1 MTEKQNE
8 EMKKKIKEYEKEK
21 ILNDNKIKEIE
32 KNEKKLKDEISSLKI
47 KHKNEMDEISNKYE
61 KERNKFMEIIENNK
75 KEKKQTCNTIH
86 HDIKCQ
92 KCFKEPIV
100 GIRYKCSEC
109 DNYNLC
115 QDCEEKNSINE
126 DHNHYFLKIRNEII
140 EYSYKC
146 LNTKFE
152 SHIYQGL
159 DMAKITI
166 SLKNDKMKWL
176 GGKTKLNIDRINSM
190 IDGENI
196 NLDPLNKGEQE
207 NYEINFKG
215 LKNKSPQEY
224 KVYYDFNV
232 DGKNYGDKLCLSII
246 IENTIE
252 NFRQKY
258 GIAKEKYSDDR
269 ILQKLQENNYNFEPA
284 FFGLYFS

>member
-1 MTEKQNE
+1 MIITICVKIV
-8 EMKKKIKEYEKEK
+8 KKKI
-21 ILNDNKIKEIE
+21 L
-32 KNEKKLKDEISSLKI
+32 IS
-47 KHKNEMDEISNKYE
+47 
-61 KERNKFMEIIENNK
+61 
-75 KEKKQTCNTIH
+75 
-86 HDIKCQ
+86 
-92 KCFKEPIV
+92 
-100 GIRYKCSEC
+100 
-109 DNYNLC
+109 
-115 QDCEEKNSINE
+115 E

-146 LNTKFE
+146 LTTKLE
-152 SHIYQGL
+152 SHIHQGF
-159 DMAKITI
+159 DTTKITI
-166 SLKNDKMKWL
+166 SLKNDKIKWL
-176 GGKTKLNIDRINSM
+176 EGKTKLNIDRINSM

-252 NFRQKY
+252 NFRKKY
-258 GIAKEKYSDDR
+258 SIAKEKYSDDR
-269 ILQKLQENNYNFEPA
+269 ILQKLQEYNYNLESA